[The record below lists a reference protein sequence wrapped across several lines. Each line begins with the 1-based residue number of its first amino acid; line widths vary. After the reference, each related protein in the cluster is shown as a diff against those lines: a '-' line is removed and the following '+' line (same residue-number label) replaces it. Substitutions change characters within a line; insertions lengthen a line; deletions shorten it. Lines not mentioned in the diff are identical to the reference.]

1 VADGALDGGT
11 AGDGSLEVPVAGGE
25 SLGGVDA
32 GGVSLG
38 GVEVLA
44 MAVGSVGEEGSTV
57 AWASFSAVPGFC
69 ASFEGGVASLVSAV
83 FSGD

>member
-1 VADGALDGGT
+1 MADGALEGGT

-25 SLGGVDA
+25 SLKGGVDA

-38 GVEVLA
+38 GVEVSA
-44 MAVGSVGEEGSTV
+44 MAVGSGGEEG
-57 AWASFSAVPGFC
+57 AWASSSAP
-69 ASFEGGVASLVSAV
+69 FEGGVASLVSAV